1 MKAATQAVQAG
12 VLGVAL
18 NKSEST
24 MGIVVMPEFSYQKGQ
39 LWRSEFMALEALS
52 KQTLNMDRAVSIQFK
67 ARKDQRDARPLTY
80 KGRLVMGAS
89 IAENSWPFRTS
100 LLAREGRSVPVEQLA
115 SSEMTLVEDTDAA
128 ALPIGVEM
136 DTISGAKKF
145 EQLGEAAYSA
155 LLDAAIEGVPMDGR
169 SGIVVVDLNMGTGDI
184 IGAWLNRKRAWTIPT
199 GYVGFTDDPVTKEWV
214 LKCFTEKL
222 AKMHLDEDFPL
233 PGIQKMSKEI
243 PADLVAEKPKKPTLN
258 VLVGGGPDGLHPVVP
273 DALAKERS
281 GANKIVALRKS
292 HCLNNFSSA
301 IVRFI
306 LHVCLPWQEWAI
318 HEQFGEDFRNFVAA
332 IEEEFGPAPAEVI
345 NKKEE
350 EKKDSALPNG
360 KKRGAAGAVVE
371 PAQKKNKVGPD
382 HLVSLDKL
390 GDAGLLMEVPLPH
403 VKADGV
409 CIRVMSGNR
418 CFVVNKGNGAV
429 KLQPGTI
436 LAGFGAGN
444 YKQRQLDELYDKEK
458 EVLFQPLHSS
468 LVLFNGH
475 LATVE
480 ALVTQRQT
488 QFPSTKVMYHDMV
501 PTPTADLPHA
511 WTLKRTHDVVFIPTG
526 KAAVQEGT
534 PGNTK
539 LQTLATLLP
548 ISSWGGATS
557 AAEVVF
563 AVRWAPSGLM
573 PTRPQVVLTAELSL
587 PAGNGCL
594 LTK

>member
-1 MKAATQAVQAG
+1 
-12 VLGVAL
+12 
-18 NKSEST
+18 

-52 KQTLNMDRAVSIQFK
+52 KQSLNVDRAVSIQFK
-67 ARKDQRDARPLTY
+67 GRKDQRDVRPLTY

-89 IAENSWPFRTS
+89 VAENSWPFRAS
-100 LLAREGRSVPVEQLA
+100 LLAREGRTAPVDQLA

-128 ALPIGVEM
+128 ALPVGVEM

-155 LLDAAIEGVPMDGR
+155 ILDSALEGVPMDGR
-169 SGIVVVDLNMGTGDI
+169 SGIVVVDLNMGTGDVI
-184 IGAWLNRKRAWTIPT
+184 AAWINRKRAWTIPI
-199 GYVGFTDDPVTKEWV
+199 GYVGFTDDPVTKEWA

-273 DALAKERS
+273 DSLAKDRCLVP
-281 GANKIVALRKS
+281 IKS
-292 HCLNNFSSA
+292 HFFKPFLSA

-306 LHVCLPWQEWAI
+306 LHVVSPWQEWAI
-318 HEQFGEDFRNFVAA
+318 HEQFGEEFRNLVTA
-332 IEEEFGPAPAEVI
+332 IDEEFGPARAEVT

-350 EKKDSALPNG
+350 EKKDGGPANG
-360 KKRGAAGAVVE
+360 RKRVAAGAVVE
-371 PAQKKNKVGPD
+371 QQQKKAKVGPEQ
-382 HLVSLDKL
+382 LVSLDKL

-418 CFVVNKGNGAV
+418 CLVVNKGESAV

-444 YKQRQLDELYDKEK
+444 YKQRQPDELYDKEK
-458 EVLFQPLHSS
+458 EPLFQPLHSS

-475 LATVE
+475 LSTVE
-480 ALVTQRQT
+480 ALVNQRLT
-488 QFPSTKVMYHDMV
+488 QFPNTKVMYHDRI
-501 PTPTADLPHA
+501 PAPTADRPNA
-511 WTLKRTHDVVFIPTG
+511 WQLKRTHDVVFIPDG

-539 LQTLATLLP
+539 VQTLATLLP
-548 ISSWGGATS
+548 ISCWGTPAG
-557 AAEVVF
+557 VVF
-563 AVRWAPSGLM
+563 GVRWAPSGLM
-573 PTRPQVVLTAELSL
+573 PTRPQVLLTAELNL
-587 PAGNGCL
+587 PPGNGCS